1 MMLNLLF
8 IPEIILSIGVMIIIL
23 FDLFFQ
29 KQKGFSFALVQFILL
44 IAAYYSLNNK
54 LAHTYSAYTLSEF
67 TNIFKFI
74 LLVGSLMIFHYT
86 YKHLKFLK
94 ILKIEYFT
102 ISLLG
107 LIGTMIMISA
117 NSLLMLYLGIELLSL
132 SLYALIGFNKKSSL
146 SSEAA
151 IKYYVLGAMSS
162 GILLF
167 GISLIYGFTGSITYD
182 GIASQLININ
192 MNSVDYIAIIFG
204 LIFITAS
211 LCFKFGAAPFHMWV
225 PDIYQGSLIS
235 TTILLS
241 TLPKIAVF
249 IVFLKLYFI
258 PFILLKEVWSD
269 ILIFVGML
277 SIIIGSL
284 FALTQENIKRLLAY
298 SAISNIGFIIL
309 SLGLISIDG
318 IHASLYYTVVY
329 SLTALAS
336 FGIITHITS
345 NSNGIEKITDLAGL
359 SKTHPYFAFLI
370 LITMLSSAGIP
381 PLIGF
386 HAKLMVIKALISSSY
401 IILSIIVVIM
411 TVVSAYYYLKV
422 IKTIYFDNREDLI
435 STYSNN
441 SIILSINVLSLIAL
455 GIFPYLLFNLTSY
468 LMRIFSVISI

>member
-1 MMLNLLF
+1 MMNLLF
-8 IPEIILSIGVMIIIL
+8 IPEIILSIGVMIIII
-23 FDLFFQ
+23 FDLYFQ
-29 KQKGFSFALVQFILL
+29 KHKRLSFALVQFLLL

-54 LAHTYSAYTLSEF
+54 IPLNYSAYALNEF

-74 LLVGSLMIFHYT
+74 LLVGSLLIFHYT

-182 GIASQLININ
+182 GIASQLINID

-204 LIFITAS
+204 IIFITAS

-258 PFILLKEVWSD
+258 PFILLKDVWSD

-277 SIIIGSL
+277 SIVIGSL

-309 SLGLISIDG
+309 SLGLISVDG

-386 HAKLMVIKALISSSY
+386 HAKLMVIKALISSTY

-435 STYSNN
+435 STYSN
-441 SIILSINVLSLIAL
+441 SDIILSINVLSLIAL

>member
-1 MMLNLLF
+1 MLNLLF

-29 KQKGFSFALVQFILL
+29 KQKGLSFTLVQFLLL

-54 LAHTYSAYTLSEF
+54 FSSSYSAYTIDEF

-74 LLVGSLMIFHYT
+74 LLVGSLTIFHYT

-132 SLYALIGFNKKSSL
+132 SLYAVIGFNKKSSL

-167 GISLIYGFTGSITYD
+167 GISLIYGFTGSIAYD
-182 GIASQLININ
+182 DIASQLINVD

-204 LIFITAS
+204 IIFITAS

-258 PFILLKEVWSD
+258 PFILYREVWSD

-277 SIIIGSL
+277 SIVIGSL

-318 IHASLYYTVVY
+318 IQASLYYTVVY

-345 NSNGIEKITDLAGL
+345 NSNGIEKITDLSGL

>member
-1 MMLNLLF
+1 MLNLLF

-29 KQKGFSFALVQFILL
+29 KQKELSFTLVQFLLL

-54 LAHTYSAYTLSEF
+54 FSSSYSAYTLNEF

-132 SLYALIGFNKKSSL
+132 SLYAVIGFNKKSSL

-167 GISLIYGFTGSITYD
+167 GISLIYGFTGSIAYD
-182 GIASQLININ
+182 DIASQIINIDK
-192 MNSVDYIAIIFG
+192 NSVDYIAIIFG
-204 LIFITAS
+204 IIFITAS

-258 PFILLKEVWSD
+258 PFILLREVWSD

-277 SIIIGSL
+277 SIVIGSL

-298 SAISNIGFIIL
+298 SAISNIGFIIV

-401 IILSIIVVIM
+401 IILSIIVVLM

-435 STYSNN
+435 STYSNS

>member
-1 MMLNLLF
+1 MLNLIF
-8 IPEIILSIGVMIIIL
+8 IPEIILSIGVMLIIL
-23 FDLFFQ
+23 VDLFFQ
-29 KQKGFSFALVQFILL
+29 KQKGVSFSLIQFLLL
-44 IAAYYSLNNK
+44 IAAYYSLNNYTFPK
-54 LAHTYSAYTLSEF
+54 YSAYTLNEF
-67 TNIFKFI
+67 TSIIKFI
-74 LLVGSLMIFHYT
+74 LLVGSLIIFHYS

-107 LIGTMIMISA
+107 LIGTMIMVSA

-167 GISLIYGFTGSITYD
+167 GISLIYGFTGSIVYD
-182 GIASQLININ
+182 DIAAQMINIDF
-192 MNSVDYIAIIFG
+192 NSVEYIAIIFG
-204 LIFITAS
+204 IIFITAS

-258 PFILLKEVWSD
+258 PFLLLKHVWSD

-277 SIIIGSL
+277 SIILGSI

-318 IHASLYYTVVY
+318 IHASLYYTIVY
-329 SLTALAS
+329 TLTALAS

-345 NSNGIEKITDLAGL
+345 NSNDIENIKDLAGL

-386 HAKLMVIKALISSSY
+386 HAKLMVIKALIDSSY
-401 IILSIIVVIM
+401 IILSVIVVIM
-411 TVVSAYYYLKV
+411 TVVSAYYYLRV
-422 IKTIYFDNREDLI
+422 IKTIYFDDREDLI
-435 STYSNN
+435 STHSRTNFV
-441 SIILSINVLSLIAL
+441 LSINVLSLIVL
-455 GIFPYLLFNLTSY
+455 GVFPYLIFNLTSH
-468 LMRIFSVISI
+468 LVGILSVISI

>member
-1 MMLNLLF
+1 MLNLIF
-8 IPEIILSIGVMIIIL
+8 IPEIILSIGVMLIIL
-23 FDLFFQ
+23 IDLFFQ
-29 KQKGFSFALVQFILL
+29 KQKGMSFLLIQFLLL
-44 IAAYYSLNNK
+44 IAAYYSLNNQTFPK
-54 LAHTYSAYTLSEF
+54 YSAYTLNEF
-67 TNIFKFI
+67 TSIIKFI
-74 LLVGSLMIFHYT
+74 LLLGSLIIFHYS

-107 LIGTMIMISA
+107 LIGTMIMVSA

-167 GISLIYGFTGSITYD
+167 GISLIYGFTGSIVYD
-182 GIASQLININ
+182 DIAAQMVNIDF
-192 MNSVDYIAIIFG
+192 NSVEYIAIIFG
-204 LIFITAS
+204 IIFITAS

-258 PFILLKEVWSD
+258 PFLLLKDVWSD

-277 SIIIGSL
+277 SIILGSI

-318 IHASLYYTVVY
+318 IHASLYYTIVY
-329 SLTALAS
+329 TLTALAS

-345 NSNGIEKITDLAGL
+345 NSNDVENIKDLAGL

-386 HAKLMVIKALISSSY
+386 HAKLMVIKALIDSSY
-401 IILSIIVVIM
+401 IILSVIVVIM
-411 TVVSAYYYLKV
+411 TVISAYYYLRV
-422 IKTIYFDNREDLI
+422 IKTIYFDDREDLI
-435 STYSNN
+435 STHSRTNLV
-441 SIILSINVLSLIAL
+441 LSINVLSLIAL
-455 GIFPYLLFNLTSY
+455 GIFPYLLFNLTSH
-468 LMRIFSVISI
+468 LVGILSVISI

>member
-1 MMLNLLF
+1 MLNLLF

-29 KQKGFSFALVQFILL
+29 KQKAISFTLVQFLLL

-54 LAHTYSAYTLSEF
+54 FSSSYSAYTIDEF

-74 LLVGSLMIFHYT
+74 LLVGSLTIFHYT

-132 SLYALIGFNKKSSL
+132 SLYAVIGFNKRSSL

-167 GISLIYGFTGSITYD
+167 GISLIYGFTGSISYD
-182 GIASQLININ
+182 DIASQLINVD

-204 LIFITAS
+204 IIFITAS

-258 PFILLKEVWSD
+258 PFILLREVWSD

-277 SIIIGSL
+277 SIVIGSL

-318 IHASLYYTVVY
+318 IQASLYYTVVY

-336 FGIITHITS
+336 FGIITHVTS

-435 STYSNN
+435 STYSN
-441 SIILSINVLSLIAL
+441 SSLILSINVLSLIAL

>member
-1 MMLNLLF
+1 MLNLIH
-8 IPEIILSIGVMIIIL
+8 IPEIILSIGVMLIIL
-23 FDLFFQ
+23 IDLFFQ
-29 KQKGFSFALVQFILL
+29 KQKDMTFSLIQLLLL
-44 IAAYYSLNNK
+44 ITAYFSLNNQIFPK
-54 LAHTYSAYTLSEF
+54 YSAYTLDEF
-67 TNIFKFI
+67 TNIIKFV
-74 LLVGSLMIFHYT
+74 LLVGSLIIFHYS

-151 IKYYVLGAMSS
+151 IKYYILGAMSS

-167 GISLIYGFTGSITYD
+167 GISLIYGFTGSIVYD
-182 GIASQLININ
+182 DIAAQMINIDL
-192 MNSVDYIAIIFG
+192 NSVEYIAIIFG
-204 LIFITAS
+204 IIFITAS

-258 PFILLKEVWSD
+258 PFILLKHVWSD

-277 SIIIGSL
+277 SIILGSI

-318 IHASLYYTVVY
+318 IHASFYYTIVY
-329 SLTALAS
+329 TLTALAS

-345 NSNGIEKITDLAGL
+345 NSNDIENIKDLAGL

-370 LITMLSSAGIP
+370 LLTMLSSAGIP

-386 HAKLMVIKALISSSY
+386 HEKLMVIKALINSSY

-411 TVVSAYYYLKV
+411 TVVSAYYYLRV
-422 IKTIYFDNREDLI
+422 IKTIYFDDRENLI
-435 STYSNN
+435 STNSNSN
-441 SIILSINVLSLIAL
+441 IVLSINVLSLIAL
-455 GIFPYLLFNLTSY
+455 GFFPYILFNVTNHLIEI
-468 LMRIFSVISI
+468 LSVISI

>member
-1 MMLNLLF
+1 MLNLLF
-8 IPEIILSIGVMIIIL
+8 IPEIILSIGAMIIIL
-23 FDLFFQ
+23 FDLFFE
-29 KQKGFSFALVQFILL
+29 KQKALSFALVQFLLL

-54 LAHTYSAYTLSEF
+54 FSPDYSAYTLNEF

-182 GIASQLININ
+182 GIASQLVNID

-204 LIFITAS
+204 IIFITAS

-309 SLGLISIDG
+309 SLGLISVDG

-345 NSNGIEKITDLAGL
+345 NSNGIEKITDIAGL
-359 SKTHPYFAFLI
+359 AKTHPYFALLI

-401 IILSIIVVIM
+401 IILSIIVVMM
-411 TVVSAYYYLKV
+411 TVVSAYYYLKI

-435 STYSNN
+435 STYSNG
-441 SIILSINVLSLIAL
+441 SVVLSINVLSLIVL
-455 GIFPYLLFNLTSY
+455 GIFPYLLFNLTAH
-468 LMRIFSVISI
+468 LMEIFSVISI

>member
-1 MMLNLLF
+1 MLYLIF
-8 IPEIILSIGVMIIIL
+8 VPEIILSIGVMLIIL
-23 FDLFFQ
+23 VDLFFQ
-29 KQKGFSFALVQFILL
+29 KQKGMSFSLIQFLLL
-44 IAAYYSLNNK
+44 IAAYYSLNN
-54 LAHTYSAYTLSEF
+54 HTLPKYSAYTLNEF
-67 TNIFKFI
+67 TSIIKFI
-74 LLVGSLMIFHYT
+74 LLVGSLIIFHYS

-107 LIGTMIMISA
+107 LIGTMIMVSA

-167 GISLIYGFTGSITYD
+167 GISLIYGFTGSIVYD
-182 GIASQLININ
+182 DIAAQMINIDY
-192 MNSVDYIAIIFG
+192 NSVEYIAIIFG
-204 LIFITAS
+204 IIFITAS

-258 PFILLKEVWSD
+258 PFFLLKHVWSD

-277 SIIIGSL
+277 SIILGSI

-318 IHASLYYTVVY
+318 IHASLYYTIVY
-329 SLTALAS
+329 TLTALAS

-345 NSNGIEKITDLAGL
+345 NSNDVENIKDLAGL
-359 SKTHPYFAFLI
+359 SKAHPYFAFLI

-386 HAKLMVIKALISSSY
+386 HAKLMVIKALIDSSY

-422 IKTIYFDNREDLI
+422 IKVIYFDDREDLI
-435 STYSNN
+435 STHSRTNFV
-441 SIILSINVLSLIAL
+441 LSINVLSLIVL
-455 GIFPYLLFNLTSY
+455 GIFPYLIYNLTSH
-468 LMRIFSVISI
+468 LVGILSVISI

>member
-1 MMLNLLF
+1 MLNLLL
-8 IPEIILSIGVMIIIL
+8 IPEIMLSIGVMVIIVV
-23 FDLFFQ
+23 DLFFQ
-29 KQKGFSFALVQFILL
+29 KHKGLSFTLIQFLLL

-54 LAHTYSAYTLSEF
+54 LLPNYSSYTFNEF
-67 TNIFKFI
+67 TNIFKLI
-74 LLVGSLMIFHYT
+74 LLISSLIIFHYT

-132 SLYALIGFNKKSSL
+132 SLYVLIGFNKRSTL

-167 GISLIYGFTGSITYD
+167 GISLIYGFTGSVVYD
-182 GIASQLININ
+182 DIASQLINID

-204 LIFITAS
+204 IIFITAS

-258 PFILLKEVWSD
+258 PFIIFKEVWSD

-277 SIIIGSL
+277 SIVIGSL

-298 SAISNIGFIIL
+298 SAISNIGFIML
-309 SLGLISIDG
+309 SLGLISVDG
-318 IHASLYYTVVY
+318 IHASLYYTMVY

-386 HAKLMVIKALISSSY
+386 HAKLMVIKSLIGSSY
-401 IILSIIVVIM
+401 ITLSIIVVIM

-422 IKTIYFDNREDLI
+422 IKTIYFDDREDLI

-441 SIILSINVLSLIAL
+441 SIVLSINVLSLIVL

-468 LMRIFSVISI
+468 LVALFSVISI

>member
-1 MMLNLLF
+1 MLNLLF

-29 KQKGFSFALVQFILL
+29 KQKAISFTLVQFLLL

-54 LAHTYSAYTLSEF
+54 FLSSYSAYALDEF

-74 LLVGSLMIFHYT
+74 LLVGSLTIFHYT

-132 SLYALIGFNKKSSL
+132 SLYAVIGFNKKSSL

-167 GISLIYGFTGSITYD
+167 GISLIYGFTGSIVYD
-182 GIASQLININ
+182 DIASQLINVD

-204 LIFITAS
+204 IIFITAS

-258 PFILLKEVWSD
+258 PFILFREVWSD

-277 SIIIGSL
+277 SIVIGSL

-318 IHASLYYTVVY
+318 IQASLYYTVVY

-435 STYSNN
+435 STYSNS